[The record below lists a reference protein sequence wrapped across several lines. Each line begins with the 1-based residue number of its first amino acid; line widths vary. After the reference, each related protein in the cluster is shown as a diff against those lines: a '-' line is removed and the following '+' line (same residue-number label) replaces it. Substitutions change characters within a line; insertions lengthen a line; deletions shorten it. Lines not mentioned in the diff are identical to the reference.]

1 MTRYLVERKPNDS
14 SLILCNTEKEAID
27 IANAVNG
34 TAWRKTTRYSKSG
47 CPITS
52 WERHIGETWEYR

>member
-14 SLILCNTEKEAID
+14 SPILCDTEQEAINT
-27 IANAVNG
+27 ANEVNG
-34 TAWRKTTRYSKSG
+34 TAWRKVTRYSKNG

-52 WERHIGETWEYR
+52 WARYIGRTWECR